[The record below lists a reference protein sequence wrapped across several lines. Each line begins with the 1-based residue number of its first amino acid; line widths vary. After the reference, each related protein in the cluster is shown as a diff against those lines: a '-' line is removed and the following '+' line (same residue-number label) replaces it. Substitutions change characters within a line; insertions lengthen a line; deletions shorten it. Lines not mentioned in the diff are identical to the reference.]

1 MRKRLIA
8 AAAMVCAASAWAAEP
23 LDTLRTYELQDV
35 QVTSTRASRK
45 TPVAYR
51 DVSKEE
57 LSRVNFGQDI
67 PYLLSL
73 TPSVTTTSDAG
84 NGIGYTSI
92 RVRGVDPS
100 RINITANGIPLN
112 DAESG
117 QVYWVNGRLRQQ
129 RAEHADTAR
138 SGHQHQ
144 RLGCFRRYHQH
155 ADGQPADHALLAA

>member
-57 LSRVNFGQDI
+57 LSRMNFGQDI

-73 TPSVTTTSDAG
+73 TSSVTTTSDAA
-84 NGIGYTSI
+84 TALATP
-92 RVRGVDPS
+92 PS
-100 RINITANGIPLN
+100 
-112 DAESG
+112 
-117 QVYWVNGRLRQQ
+117 
-129 RAEHADTAR
+129 
-138 SGHQHQ
+138 
-144 RLGCFRRYHQH
+144 GCV
-155 ADGQPADHALLAA
+155 A